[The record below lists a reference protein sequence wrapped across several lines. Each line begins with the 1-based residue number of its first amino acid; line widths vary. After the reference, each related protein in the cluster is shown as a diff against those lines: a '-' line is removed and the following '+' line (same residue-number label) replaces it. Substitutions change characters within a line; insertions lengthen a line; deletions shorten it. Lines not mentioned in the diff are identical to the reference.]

1 MSPHGRHTPRRTETG
16 GFSGGGREGMSIA
29 LVTVLGFYILKRSCC
44 LELFLATPGGR
55 TWSFLHHAHKIPL
68 KSCWGNLWAQGGQS
82 ELAEAVLPCR
92 ASPGAT
98 GCLAGSRASP
108 TGAGMLPWAVPVVLP
123 ANLRRLHAGHG
134 KCRGS
139 LRKLLLSW
147 RAMFLLTVSAWGE
160 KVALFWMHVVLKLSH
175 ALGIC
180 EAVPPITQKHT
191 VGAVP
196 GRGFS
201 SRCWTLILGLPNS
214 PHRNPSAL

>member
-1 MSPHGRHTPRRTETG
+1 
-16 GFSGGGREGMSIA
+16 MSIA
-29 LVTVLGFYILKRSCC
+29 LIRVLGFYILKWSCC
-44 LELFLATPGGR
+44 LKLFLATPGGR

-108 TGAGMLPWAVPVVLP
+108 MGAGMLPWAVLVVLP

-139 LRKLLLSW
+139 LRNLLLSW

-180 EAVPPITQKHT
+180 EAVPPSTQKHA
-191 VGAVP
+191 VGAIP
-196 GRGFS
+196 G
-201 SRCWTLILGLPNS
+201 
-214 PHRNPSAL
+214 